1 MYDNKNIGDIII
13 PVSLLKEGENAFKGI
28 TVIKNND
35 ECSIRSNDSKLIL
48 INVIMR

>member
-28 TVIKNND
+28 TIIKNND
-35 ECSIRSNDSKLIL
+35 ECSITPNENKLTFT
-48 INVIMR
+48 NVIMR